1 MKKALLFSILS
12 LGCITFASAQ
22 KKKTAAAPYKVEEKS
37 VAATLKFLS
46 SDDLKGR
53 NTGSEGA
60 EMAARYLEDVLSKNG
75 VKPYFRTYRDT
86 LTNYTKPAYNIVGY
100 IEGTDPLLK
109 NEFVV
114 IGAHYDHIGIT
125 DKPVNGDYIYNG
137 ADDNATGTTTVAEL
151 VNYFGKAKS
160 NKRSILFCF
169 FSAEEV
175 GLLGSQHLAQK
186 LKAQNFN
193 IYTMLNFEMT
203 GVPLGHDLLA
213 FITGYGR
220 SNMADKFNEYG
231 GKKLIGSNEFEMKYQ
246 LFRQSDNYPF
256 FLEFNV
262 PAHTLSTTE
271 MSTFKFYHQL
281 GDEFGA
287 MDTAH
292 MTNFIQVMLPVVEK
306 MVNAPTHEI
315 VLKK

>member
-1 MKKALLFSILS
+1 MKKILLFSILS
-12 LGCITFASAQ
+12 LGCILSSSAQ
-22 KKKTAAAPYKVEEKS
+22 KKKTAAVPYKVEEKS
-37 VAATLKFLS
+37 VAATLKYLS

-60 EMAARYLEDVLSKNG
+60 EMAAKYLEGVLTKNG
-75 VKPYFRTYRDT
+75 IKPYFKTYRDT

-100 IEGTDPLLK
+100 LEGTDPVLK

-114 IGAHYDHIGIT
+114 IGAHYDHIGVT
-125 DKPVNGDYIYNG
+125 DKPVNGDYIFNG

-151 VNYFGKAKS
+151 AAYFGKAKS

-203 GVPLGHDLLA
+203 GVPLGSDILA

>member
-22 KKKTAAAPYKVEEKS
+22 KKKTATAPYKVEEKS

-100 IEGTDPLLK
+100 IEGTDPVLK

-125 DKPVNGDYIYNG
+125 DKPVNGDFIYNG

>member
-22 KKKTAAAPYKVEEKS
+22 KKKTATAPYKVEEKS

-100 IEGTDPLLK
+100 IEGTDPVLK